1 MFWFFYSYQ
10 FVDGLQFG
18 GIANS
23 VRRHRSDAVP
33 QIRIGSVTENECR
46 RISQSYGAEFF
57 FLRNNSLCGDGSVG
71 SHCWRL
77 GSCGGSV
84 SSGCRIGRRGVIGS
98 SGGLT
103 QITRLDLLRRQRIAR
118 KGTKKK
124 IIIIKDER
132 IERENTSKNFTSIAV
147 AFLSAQLLKT
157 RKEKD
162 KKVEKSFLVKARAQK
177 SKEKEKT
184 RKWRVS
190 PIFFTHTRL

>member
-1 MFWFFYSYQ
+1 
-10 FVDGLQFG
+10 
-18 GIANS
+18 
-23 VRRHRSDAVP
+23 
-33 QIRIGSVTENECR
+33 
-46 RISQSYGAEFF
+46 
-57 FLRNNSLCGDGSVG
+57 
-71 SHCWRL
+71 L